1 MIIGQSAGKTFAYLL
16 GVYLGDGC
24 VTTSGEVAASTGR
37 ASLVFRLNTIDRD
50 FAEAVAVALLE
61 LTGKRPN
68 YREHAVKKG
77 SNNFAMTHAC
87 RELCETLVADTQDKQ
102 IIPTYVFTWGNNDK
116 RAFIAGVMDS
126 EGFVAQNKAGQVQ
139 TGRSFY
145 MGYKSC
151 DAWVPDF
158 VRILQ
163 SVGVQIGKI
172 GIEQPLK
179 PGYKVPTRFTIKM
192 QSWVN
197 SGCKFN
203 IRRKQ
208 DRVDLWAATEP
219 YSQRSRFPRKV
230 SSETNMPNTVQ
241 TVKIEPE
248 LT

>member
-1 MIIGQSAGKTFAYLL
+1 ML

-24 VTTSGEVAASTGR
+24 VTTSGEVAVSTGR
-37 ASLVFRLNTIDRD
+37 ASLVFRLNTIDND

-87 RELCETLVADTQDKQ
+87 RDLCEQLVADTQDKQ
-102 IIPTYVFTWGNNDK
+102 IIPSYVFTWGNNEK

-126 EGFVAQNKAGQVQ
+126 EGFVARKAKPLDGKLL
-139 TGRSFY
+139 TDRSFY

-172 GIEQPLK
+172 GIEEPRK

-192 QSWVN
+192 KSWVD

-219 YSQRSRFPRKV
+219 YSQRSKFPRKV

-241 TVKIEPE
+241 AVKIEPE